1 MGVLLLG
8 LELGKGHGV
17 AAPAGALHEE
27 IPERAHQQHAKQ
39 QRQHIH
45 PPRDGLGGIV
55 VLLDGGIGMLGIILL
70 HQLVGV
76 LQEQAQIGDSIGDG
90 GLLFIIELHGQL
102 AGAEIQ
108 LVFRDLLVAEI
119 IDDGAVFHL
128 GLGAVHAE
136 QPHRHVEE
144 QRDEHQRGD
153 PVSRFG

>member
-1 MGVLLLG
+1 
-8 LELGKGHGV
+8 
-17 AAPAGALHEE
+17 
-27 IPERAHQQHAKQ
+27 
-39 QRQHIH
+39 
-45 PPRDGLGGIV
+45 
-55 VLLDGGIGMLGIILL
+55 MLGIILL

-76 LQEQAQIGDSIGDG
+76 LQEQAQIGDSIVDG

-108 LVFRDLLVAEI
+108 LVFRDLPVAEI

-144 QRDEHQRGD
+144 QCDEHQRGD
-153 PVSRFG
+153 PVSLFG